1 MNVEHRTVRVNNIR
15 LHYVT
20 SGQGPLLVLLH
31 GYPQTWFMW
40 RKVIP
45 ILSQHFTVV
54 APDLRGYGDSDKPR
68 TGFDKRTMASDIRD
82 LARSL
87 GHERFALAGHDR
99 GARVAYRYAF
109 DYPQE
114 LSHLVLLDIVPTGE
128 VFENTN
134 AQVARGNWHWFFFQL
149 PDLPEMFITSNVSGF
164 LGWMFRNS
172 AFNPSAMEDEAVA
185 EYVRAFS
192 LPGSIRC
199 TLEDY
204 RAGATVDAERDLADK
219 REGRRLEPPTLVL
232 WGAEG
237 GLPRLWPVMDIW
249 QKWARNVRG
258 EAIEQCGHYLPE
270 EQPEIVARKMLA
282 FLKGD

>member
-1 MNVEHRTVRVNNIR
+1 MKIVCTGLKRAAFVPSIASMITRDWRLVAYFIR
-15 LHYVT
+15 KFVLAEPPLKVT
-20 SGQGPLLVLLH
+20 
-31 GYPQTWFMW
+31 W
-40 RKVIP
+40 
-45 ILSQHFTVV
+45 
-54 APDLRGYGDSDKPR
+54 APPTTISSPS
-68 TGFDKRTMASDIRD
+68 TA
-82 LARSL
+82 A
-87 GHERFALAGHDR
+87 FALPPS
-99 GARVAYRYAF
+99 VK
-109 DYPQE
+109 
-114 LSHLVLLDIVPTGE
+114 
-128 VFENTN
+128 
-134 AQVARGNWHWFFFQL
+134 
-149 PDLPEMFITSNVSGF
+149 
-164 LGWMFRNS
+164 MFRNS